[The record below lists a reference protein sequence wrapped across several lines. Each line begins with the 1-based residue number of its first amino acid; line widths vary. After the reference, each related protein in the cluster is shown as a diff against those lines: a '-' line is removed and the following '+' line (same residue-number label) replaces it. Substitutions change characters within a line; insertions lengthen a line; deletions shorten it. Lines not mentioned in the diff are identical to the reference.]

1 MKNLLCQNVGVD
13 VSKDSLEVTFST
25 LEMDRRVK
33 VKATRKFANT
43 PAGFKQLQRWLESKR
58 AAQVELRLLMEATGV
73 YYEQLAWFLFQQGY
87 QVSVVL
93 PTKAKRYLQA
103 LGHRSKNDKIDAR
116 GLAQMGLEQLLEL
129 WQPLSPNIYQLRL
142 LTRQLEEFT
151 NQRTVCLNQL
161 HALHHGALV
170 VKQVERNLQK
180 MVRVLEN
187 SLQEL
192 EEAIGELL
200 YQDPLLAE
208 RVDKMLSIKGVGLK
222 TVAVLL
228 AETNGFATFERQG
241 QLVSY
246 AGYDVVEHQ
255 SGLRA
260 GRTRISKKGNA
271 HIRRAMHMPALS
283 AVRFQEPRFV
293 ALYERL
299 VKRGKTKMQAY
310 VAVQRKLL
318 VLLWTLWR
326 KNEAYDPRYG
336 QQPAEPKNNIQIQE
350 AGASLSGVSAADK
363 DAITQETQPET
374 AEKEIAP
381 AQARATQDELPVPV
395 GPGALFQVE

>member
-1 MKNLLCQNVGVD
+1 MKNLLCQNLGVD
-13 VSKDSLEVTFST
+13 VSKDALEVVLST
-25 LEMDRRVK
+25 LDMERRVK
-33 VKATRKFANT
+33 VKASRKFTNT
-43 PAGFKQLQRWLESKR
+43 PTGFKQLQRWLEGKR
-58 AAQVELRLLMEATGV
+58 AADVELRLLMEATGV
-73 YYEQLAWFLFQQGY
+73 YYEQLAWFLYHEGY

-103 LGHRSKNDKIDAR
+103 LGNKSKNDRIDAR

-129 WQPLSPNIYQLRL
+129 WQPLSKNIYRLRL
-142 LTRQLEEFT
+142 LTRQLEDFS

-180 MVRVLEN
+180 LVGTLDK

-208 RVDKMLSIKGVGLK
+208 RVEKMRSVKGVGLK

-255 SGLRA
+255 SGQRS
-260 GRTRISKKGNA
+260 GRSRISKKGNA
-271 HIRRAMHMPALS
+271 HIRRAMHLPAFTV
-283 AVRFQEPRFV
+283 VRYKEPVFT

-326 KNEAYDPRYG
+326 KNEAYDPQYG

-350 AGASLSGVSAADK
+350 AGASLSGVSAADE

-374 AEKEIAP
+374 AEKK
-381 AQARATQDELPVPV
+381 
-395 GPGALFQVE
+395 